1 MKVRVKFEKY
11 GPARFMGHLDTMR
24 YFQKAVRRA
33 KIPVAFSSG
42 FTPHMIMSFA
52 APLGL
57 GISSSAEYFDME
69 LSEGVSSGGLSS
81 EELSSE
87 ELVCRLDHEMAEG
100 FRVVGARKV
109 PEGRKHNAMALTAA
123 ASYRVTFEEGC
134 GLTAEDLEGFYAQP
148 KILVEKESKSGP
160 KTVDIRP
167 GIYELTAEEG
177 ESFSCIMLLAA
188 SSADHVRP
196 KMVVKALAAH
206 LGKDLRPYSY
216 TVHKIQVYAAGCQD
230 GDPRFVPLESLG
242 EEIG

>member
-81 EELSSE
+81 EELIR
-87 ELVCRLDHEMAEG
+87 RLDQEMAEG

-188 SSADHVRP
+188 SSADHVGP

-242 EEIG
+242 EEIR

>member
-69 LSEGVSSGGLSS
+69 LSEGVSS
-81 EELSSE
+81 EKLSSE
-87 ELVCRLDHEMAEG
+87 ELVRRLDQEMAEG
-100 FRVVGARKV
+100 FRVVSARKV

-123 ASYRVTFEEGC
+123 ASYRLVFEEGS
-134 GLTAEDLEGFYAQP
+134 GLTAEALESFYVQP
-148 KILVEKESKSGP
+148 KILVEKETKSGP

-167 GIYELTAEEG
+167 GIYALAAEADG
-177 ESFSCIMLLAA
+177 SFGCTMLLAA
-188 SSADHVRP
+188 SSADYVKP
-196 KMVVKALAAH
+196 KTVVKALAAH
-206 LGKDLRPYSY
+206 LGKDLEPRSY
-216 TVHKIQVYAAGCQD
+216 TVHKMEVYASAGPN
-230 GDPRFVPLESLG
+230 GDPRSVPLESLG
-242 EEIG
+242 EEIR